1 MVGSWLQPDLNA
13 ILSIFSLYAGV
24 ILGYTRR
31 HAAFPVRL
39 TRLFAH
45 VLCNSPYGL
54 KQTQN
59 MSGSVLLTT
68 EASQLSVGIAEVA
81 YYIENSKIT
90 SKKNYICGII
100 RDFRNV
106 KQLGNTM

>member
-1 MVGSWLQPDLNA
+1 MHFLCDRAV
-13 ILSIFSLYAGV
+13 
-24 ILGYTRR
+24 LGYPRR
-31 HAAFPVRL
+31 HAAFPVRR

-45 VLCNSPYGL
+45 ALCNSPYGL

-68 EASQLSVGIAEVA
+68 EASQLSVGIAKFA
-81 YYIENSKIT
+81 YYIENPKTT

-106 KQLGNTM
+106 KQLGHTM

>member
-1 MVGSWLQPDLNA
+1 MA
-13 ILSIFSLYAGV
+13 FFSSYILYAAAV
-24 ILGYTRR
+24 PGYPHG
-31 HAAFPVRL
+31 HAAFPVRHP
-39 TRLFAH
+39 RLFTH
-45 VLCNSPYGL
+45 VLCNSPYRL

-68 EASQLSVGIAEVA
+68 EASQLSVGIAEFA